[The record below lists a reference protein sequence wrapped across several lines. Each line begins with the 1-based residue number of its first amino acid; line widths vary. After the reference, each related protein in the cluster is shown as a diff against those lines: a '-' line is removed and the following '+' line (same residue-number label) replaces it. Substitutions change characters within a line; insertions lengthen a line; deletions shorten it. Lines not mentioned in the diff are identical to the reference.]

1 MTWAAGRIIASCK
14 NRRAILRIAV
24 IGISS
29 QTVGDAPSTEGLAIS
44 FVQRFLEVISIT
56 ECSLD
61 VRTTLKIGSSGV
73 DEWPSCPGVNRIHEA
88 KA

>member
-1 MTWAAGRIIASCK
+1 M
-14 NRRAILRIAV
+14 

-29 QTVGDAPSTEGLAIS
+29 LPVGDALSTERLAIS
-44 FVQRFLEVISIT
+44 FVYRFLEVISII
-56 ECSLD
+56 ECSLN

-73 DEWPSCPGVNRIHEA
+73 DEWPSCPGVSRIHEV

>member
-1 MTWAAGRIIASCK
+1 M
-14 NRRAILRIAV
+14 LRIAV

-29 QTVGDAPSTEGLAIS
+29 LLVGDARSTEGLAKS
-44 FVQRFLEVISIT
+44 FVYRFLAVISII
-56 ECSLD
+56 ECSLN